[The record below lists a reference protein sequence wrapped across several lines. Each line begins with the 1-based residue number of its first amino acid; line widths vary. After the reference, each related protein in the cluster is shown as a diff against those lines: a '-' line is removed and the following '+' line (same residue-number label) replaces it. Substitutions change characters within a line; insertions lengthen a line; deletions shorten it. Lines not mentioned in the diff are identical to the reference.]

1 MRKALLGSAL
11 VLNKAYWFRK
21 YRAMPPAKRP
31 RRGPAATSAKR
42 KISGG
47 RLGGTKRGKVLGEEA
62 ADTDGEEE
70 REGAVVVV
78 ETTGVVDLTLE
89 RGVGSNDAG
98 ESGGARVRRSARTRQ
113 GGGEGGGGVGSGG
126 VGSGGGGGGGGSRSG
141 SRSSQQPQQALPRK
155 KSTKPPPRTRKGKG
169 VKGGKAPAAIPY
181 ERMPGYRIDMDSAP
195 WLRWAE
201 VTRDAKSV
209 LPTLVRRIE
218 GEYVHPHRNE

>member
-1 MRKALLGSAL
+1 
-11 VLNKAYWFRK
+11 
-21 YRAMPPAKRP
+21 MPPAKRP

-62 ADTDGEEE
+62 ADAGGEEE
-70 REGAVVVV
+70 REEVVVV

-113 GGGEGGGGVGSGG
+113 GGGKGGGGVGSGG
-126 VGSGGGGGGGGSRSG
+126 GGGGGGGGSRSG

-169 VKGGKAPAAIPY
+169 VQGGKAPAAIPY

>member
-1 MRKALLGSAL
+1 
-11 VLNKAYWFRK
+11 
-21 YRAMPPAKRP
+21 MPPAKRP

-47 RLGGTKRGKVLGEEA
+47 RLGGTKRGKVLGKEA
-62 ADTDGEEE
+62 ADEEGEEGE
-70 REGAVVVV
+70 EVVVE

-89 RGVGSNDAG
+89 PVVGSNDGGERAG
-98 ESGGARVRRSARTRQ
+98 AGARRSARTRQ
-113 GGGEGGGGVGSGG
+113 GGGIRGG
-126 VGSGGGGGGGGSRSG
+126 VGSGGGGGGGSRIG
-141 SRSSQQPQQALPRK
+141 SRSSQQPQHPLPRK

-201 VTRDAKSV
+201 VTRDAKNF

-218 GEYVHPHRNE
+218 GEYVHPQD